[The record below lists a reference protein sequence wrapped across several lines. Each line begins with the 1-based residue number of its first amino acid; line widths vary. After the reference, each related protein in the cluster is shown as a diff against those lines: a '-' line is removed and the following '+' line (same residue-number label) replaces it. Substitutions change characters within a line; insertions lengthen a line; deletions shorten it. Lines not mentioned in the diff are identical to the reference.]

1 MILNSFDIGSLW
13 VALIG
18 VGGTIIG
25 SLLGWLLSRKSKRK
39 LDINITELKMFDD
52 RYQFDREKNQE
63 VLDQIK
69 ILIKGTIYNPSDII
83 KLIADP
89 RLVAMRQKGDVAFSC
104 VLGDYEQ
111 QASFMGRFVGYEI
124 VELEH
129 FSPKM
134 AYKIKFVVYLNK
146 ENVQLAQTVSKFS
159 ISYKNEKGKTIKT
172 PVICRINF
180 KDIPLS
186 KPKTQIEPLIN
197 IDGEN

>member
-1 MILNSFDIGSLW
+1 MILTSFDIGSLLI
-13 VALIG
+13 ALIG

-25 SLLGWLLSRKSKRK
+25 SLLGWFLSRKSKKK
-39 LDINITELKMFDD
+39 LDVSITEFKMFDD
-52 RYQFDREKNQE
+52 HYQFDSESNQE
-63 VLDQIK
+63 VLDHIK

-89 RLVAMRQKGDVAFSC
+89 RLVALRQKGDAAFSC
-104 VLGDYEQ
+104 ALGDYEQ
-111 QASFMGRFVGYEI
+111 QASFMGRFAGYET

-146 ENVQLAQTVSKFS
+146 ENVQLAQTVSKFAF
-159 ISYKNEKGKTIKT
+159 SYKNEKGKIVKT
-172 PVICRINF
+172 PVPCCINF

-186 KPKTQIEPLIN
+186 KPKTKIEPLIN